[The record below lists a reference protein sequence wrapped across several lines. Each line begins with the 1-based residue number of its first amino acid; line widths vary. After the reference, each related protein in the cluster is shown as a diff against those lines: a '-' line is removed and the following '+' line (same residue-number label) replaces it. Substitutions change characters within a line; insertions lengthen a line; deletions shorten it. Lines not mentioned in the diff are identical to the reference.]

1 MALLVHQL
9 PVRRGGNTTEGV
21 DSPCAP
27 RRPQA
32 STGPVF
38 SPPCPTSSPRDL
50 GTQGREAD
58 LPGGGCM
65 GGAPFQDVPHFS
77 SVSFPIPGRGEA
89 GGASTV
95 PTLGHHPTWAP
106 GISGAALL
114 SQEHGRGEA
123 GLWLRAAG
131 TGLSLSLSHTH
142 LGLVSMLMYLRSSAA
157 YWAIC
162 SGVASSPGYT
172 GSSGAPRVPSGG
184 CSNRATQADRSSR
197 KRQRQAAGIWGARSR
212 KVRKDR
218 AHLPGPL
225 AHHPCLQAWGQR
237 DRAKGC
243 SNVTTHLP
251 DTTLEST
258 DRPPATSESIAGK
271 VGTWG
276 RRPRTR
282 DIQSPVALRRQT
294 RGGMKGCSGSHSR
307 STQNELVSQRT
318 GIQGLWVCPRP
329 STWIDIQVQV
339 LEKTLLPGSPSAD
352 RHRTPSLTRSPSL
365 TFVCTATL
373 YSPCMLSL

>member
-1 MALLVHQL
+1 MGQALCPPLGTI
-9 PVRRGGNTTEGV
+9 P
-21 DSPCAP
+21 P
-27 RRPQA
+27 RPQGSVELLCFPKSVA
-32 STGPVF
+32 
-38 SPPCPTSSPRDL
+38 
-50 GTQGREAD
+50 
-58 LPGGGCM
+58 
-65 GGAPFQDVPHFS
+65 GA
-77 SVSFPIPGRGEA
+77 
-89 GGASTV
+89 
-95 PTLGHHPTWAP
+95 
-106 GISGAALL
+106 
-114 SQEHGRGEA
+114 EA
-123 GLWLRAAG
+123 GLWPRAAG

-225 AHHPCLQAWGQR
+225 AHHPCVQAWGQR

-318 GIQGLWVCPRP
+318 GIQDLWVCPRP

-365 TFVCTATL
+365 TFVCTATPF
-373 YSPCMLSL
+373 SPCMLCL